1 MTRGKRLA
9 GANEKR
15 QGSSR
20 PKVEKTGTRPVPASA
35 EANSPSKSS
44 DVKVAASQK
53 RSMIENPWIALLLLP
68 IFTTLFGVPAALYL
82 DNWRASREQKD
93 RVVGFLQIAG
103 QECEA
108 INKTLAG
115 VQIDQQPV
123 FVPSLGIALLNIQQD
138 AESLKVIPADD
149 FRDLVRQLVGI
160 QSTLSDYGRLAN
172 DYRLLAIQTPRG
184 LPPLILPMP
193 DGPPKPETPQEA
205 AARYAKAMQDLETM
219 RQTHLAHMRQTLQS
233 YKDAVKSFCV
243 VGARI
248 HDQLAGGTP

>member
-1 MTRGKRLA
+1 MKRGKSLA
-9 GANEKR
+9 GATVKR
-15 QGSSR
+15 QR
-20 PKVEKTGTRPVPASA
+20 PAQSEAAKTATRAVPASV
-35 EANSPSKSS
+35 EATDPSQLSN
-44 DVKVAASQK
+44 VKVANTHNKK
-53 RSMIENPWIALLLLP
+53 RALIENPWISLLLLP
-68 IFTTLFGVPAALYL
+68 IFTTLFGVLAALYL

-93 RVVGFLQIAG
+93 RVVGLLQIAS

-108 INKTLAG
+108 INKTLDG

-184 LPPLILPMP
+184 LPPPILPMP

-205 AARYAKAMQDLETM
+205 AARFAKAMEELETM

-233 YKDAVKSFCV
+233 YKDAVKSFCT

-248 HDQLAGGTP
+248 HDQLAG

>member
-1 MTRGKRLA
+1 MA
-9 GANEKR
+9 GANER
-15 QGSSR
+15 QGSAR
-20 PKVEKTGTRPVPASA
+20 PKAEKTPARSQAPASA
-35 EANSPSKSS
+35 EANSPSTSS
-44 DVKVAASQK
+44 DVKVGASQK
-53 RSMIENPWIALLLLP
+53 RSLIENPWIALLLLP
-68 IFTTLFGVPAALYL
+68 IFTTLFGVLAALYL

-93 RVVGFLQIAG
+93 RVVGLLQIAG

-149 FRDLVRQLVGI
+149 FRDLVQQLVGI

-184 LPPLILPMP
+184 LPPPILPMP

-205 AARYAKAMQDLETM
+205 AARYAKAMEDLETM

-248 HDQLAGGTP
+248 HDQLAGGAP

>member
-1 MTRGKRLA
+1 MA

-15 QGSSR
+15 QGSAR
-20 PKVEKTGTRPVPASA
+20 PEAEKTGTKPAPALA
-35 EANSPSKSS
+35 EANSPAKSS
-44 DVKVAASQK
+44 VADGQK
-53 RSMIENPWIALLLLP
+53 RSLIENPWIALLLLP
-68 IFTTLFGVPAALYL
+68 IFTTLFGVLAALYL

-93 RVVGFLQIAG
+93 RVVGLLQIAG

-149 FRDLVRQLVGI
+149 FRDLVQQLVGI

-172 DYRLLAIQTPRG
+172 DDRLLAIQTPRG
-184 LPPLILPMP
+184 LPPPILPMP
-193 DGPPKPETPQEA
+193 DGPSRIGATGSSSTLLPNAFHLIWLWPVAQLLAAQEVLLCPLS
-205 AARYAKAMQDLETM
+205 RS
-219 RQTHLAHMRQTLQS
+219 AHRLS
-233 YKDAVKSFCV
+233 
-243 VGARI
+243 
-248 HDQLAGGTP
+248 